1 MTDSFTPE
9 QWEAINTLDVDCI
22 VSAGA
27 GSGKTRVLVERYLR
41 ILSTHSDDP
50 DILDHIVAITFTE
63 KAAAEMKER
72 IRQGVAERLASA
84 RKNNTAEETWWYRL
98 LSEMERARVMTIHA
112 FCARLLREYPIEAD
126 VDPDFIVMDETEAA
140 WCLANAAERAVSAVL
155 QSTELSEEVKRAWET
170 WVTGVGLTRAAREL
184 AALYRQMTGMGQG
197 PGELAERTDRD
208 LAKLEDRLAEEEREA
223 SLSLLSAGRAL
234 MAITGG
240 KRVQA
245 FQTEWPE
252 LEQRWLKAG
261 SRMEK
266 RDVLTRLESLLSGNW
281 GRKEEILLPRNQ
293 MKQELRR
300 LNEAVDGWLSLPEE
314 RRLTDAVLWAVSHLH
329 EAYESAKQRQGG
341 LDFDEL
347 QLRACKLLESHP
359 HVRLEVSRRIRYLMV
374 DEFQDT
380 NELQKQLIDLLCREP
395 DGRAI
400 PGKRFVVGD
409 PQQSIYRFRGADVS
423 VFGKMK
429 TELLSEGGKAVSMRD
444 NFRSHPDVV
453 AFVNALFSRLMP
465 GHPDSGSVYEPA
477 TARGSADTQPPCVE
491 CLVIPEA
498 EEGEHEDRH
507 EREARWLARRI
518 CEMIEE
524 GTRPGQIAVLFR
536 AMTHVKY
543 YERALAEAGIP
554 FYVVK
559 GRGFYD
565 RQEVQDVLHFLK
577 YLHDPDDVL
586 SLVGVLRSPFC
597 AVSDE
602 TLFLLAQAGAWSMPP
617 AAWPDVG
624 GLAEAERMK
633 LSRFA
638 ELIERVRLRVGRV
651 PVSELIRFL
660 LDESDYRSVVW
671 GTPSGKQI
679 NANLDKLIRLSGT
692 RRDAAAY
699 SLTSFLRMM
708 DRLQEEPVPETEAQ
722 VEADDGDSVKL
733 MTIHQAKGLEFP
745 VVFVPNL
752 SWRRTRPTPELLA
765 DAEAGL
771 AVRLRTPHGDKRETY
786 RWRRL
791 REREERLEIEESVRL
806 FYVAVTRAKQR
817 LVLSGEPEE
826 HKQAKKGESILSVDS
841 WSQWLDG
848 VLGWDN
854 VDEETGKWTF
864 PDGETWIRVR
874 QVEAGEVA
882 ALPSVHAELDSVLL
896 TSRTWFARENEED
909 GEPDDSAWALM
920 EPRGVT
926 EHDGLGISV
935 TDLMTLFNCPR
946 KYLYKRWINV
956 PTEVETERN
965 AAETDEEISPAPLP
979 ATLIG
984 SVVHRVIE
992 CCPDDAVRA
1001 DELVEVYRS
1010 AVAEYNGYRADV
1022 NALWDE
1028 VRPLLQTYLDSRFHL
1043 QPKREDL
1050 KEVPFVQRV
1059 AGLEVEGIIDR
1070 LIQHENGEW
1079 ELVDYKTN
1087 RATDHGW
1094 EMLAREYKPQLRLY
1108 AWAAHRQ
1115 WGVLPRQAVLVF
1127 LRTGREV
1134 TVEITPESIRKTEE
1148 QLQSAAE
1155 WLMDEDHLD
1164 RFEPR
1169 PGERCAAC
1177 DFRKICP
1184 AAETEERIRFMEA

>member
-1 MTDSFTPE
+1 MTHSFTPE

-84 RKNNTAEETWWYRL
+84 RKHNTVEETWWYRL

-126 VDPDFIVMDETEAA
+126 VDPDFTVMDETEAA
-140 WCLANAAERAVSAVL
+140 WCLANAAERAVSAVS
-155 QSTELSEEVKRAWET
+155 QTTELSEEVKRAWET

-184 AALYRQMTGMGQG
+184 ATLYRQMTGMGWG
-197 PGELAERTDRD
+197 PGELTERTYQD
-208 LAKLEDRLAEEEREA
+208 LEKLEDRLGEEEREA

-234 MAITGG
+234 MEITGG

-252 LEQRWLKAG
+252 LERRWLKAG

-266 RDVLTRLESLLSGNW
+266 RDVLTRLEVLLSGNW
-281 GRKEEILLPRNQ
+281 GRKEEILLPRDR
-293 MKQELRR
+293 MKQNLQR
-300 LNEAVDGWLSLPEE
+300 LNEVVDGWLSLPEE
-314 RRLTDAVLWAVSHLH
+314 RRLTDAVLWAVSQLH
-329 EAYESAKQRQGG
+329 EAYESVKQRLGG

-347 QLRACKLLESHP
+347 QLRACRLLEAHP

-380 NELQKQLIDLLCREP
+380 NELQKRLIDLLCREP
-395 DGRAI
+395 DGRTI

-423 VFGKMK
+423 VFGKTK

-453 AFVNALFSRLMP
+453 AFVNALFSRLMS
-465 GHPDSGSVYEPA
+465 GQLDSASVYEPA
-477 TARGSADTQPPCVE
+477 TARGSMDTKPPCVE

-498 EEGEHEDRH
+498 EEGEREDRH
-507 EREARWLARRI
+507 EREAYWLARRI
-518 CEMIEE
+518 REMIEE

-536 AMTHVKY
+536 AMTHVKS
-543 YERALAEAGIP
+543 YERALAEAGVP

-565 RQEVQDVLHFLK
+565 RQEVLDVLHFLRF
-577 YLHDPDDVL
+577 LHDPDDVL

-597 AVSDE
+597 AISDE

-617 AAWPDVG
+617 ASWSEVD

-638 ELIERVRLRVGRV
+638 ALLEQARLRIGRV

-660 LDESDYRSVVW
+660 LDESDYRLVMW
-671 GTPSGKQI
+671 GTPSGKQA
-679 NANLDKLIRLSGT
+679 NANLDKLIRLAGT
-692 RRDAAAY
+692 RRDTAAF

-708 DRLQEEPVPETEAQ
+708 DRLREEPVPETEAP
-722 VEADDGDSVKL
+722 VESDDGDSVKL

-745 VVFVPNL
+745 VVFIPDL
-752 SWRRTRPTPELLA
+752 SWRRNRPTPELLA

-791 REREERLEIEESVRL
+791 REREEQLEIEESVRL

-826 HKQAKKGESILSVDS
+826 HKQAKKGEPLLSVDS

-848 VLGWDN
+848 VLGWEN
-854 VDEETGKWTF
+854 IDEETGKWTF

-874 QVEAGEVA
+874 RVEAGEAA
-882 ALPSVHAELDSVLL
+882 ALPTAHAELDSVLL
-896 TSRTWFARENEED
+896 TSRTWFERES
-909 GEPDDSAWALM
+909 GGHGYSDDSAWALM
-920 EPRGVT
+920 ESRGLT
-926 EHDGLGISV
+926 ERDGLGISV

-956 PTEVETERN
+956 PTELETERN
-965 AAETDEEISPAPLP
+965 TTESNEEFSPVPLSS
-979 ATLIG
+979 TLIG

-992 CCPDDAVRA
+992 CCPDDVVRA
-1001 DELVEVYRS
+1001 EELVEVYQS
-1010 AVAEYNGYRADV
+1010 AVAEYNGYRADIP
-1022 NALWDE
+1022 ALWDE

-1043 QPKREDL
+1043 RPKRKDW
-1050 KEVPFVQRV
+1050 KEVPFVRRV

-1087 RATDHGW
+1087 RATDYGW
-1094 EMLAREYKPQLRLY
+1094 DVLAREYEPQLRLY

-1127 LRTGREV
+1127 LRADREV
-1134 TVEITPESIRKTEE
+1134 TVEVTPELIRKTEE
-1148 QLQSAAE
+1148 ELHTVAE
-1155 WLMDEDHLD
+1155 WLMDEENPD

-1169 PGERCAAC
+1169 PGARCAAC
-1177 DFRKICP
+1177 DFREICP
-1184 AAETEERIRFMEA
+1184 AAETRDPIRFMEA